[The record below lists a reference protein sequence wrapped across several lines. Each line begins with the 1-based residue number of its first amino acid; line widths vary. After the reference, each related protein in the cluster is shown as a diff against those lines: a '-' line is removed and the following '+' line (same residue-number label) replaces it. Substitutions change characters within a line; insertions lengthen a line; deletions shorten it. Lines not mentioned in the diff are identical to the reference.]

1 MTNFAKGETWKTPM
15 RTDDYYAILNV
26 RRDASKDEILKAYRQ
41 LALKYH
47 PDKNP
52 GDATAVGKFRQVTTA
67 YEVLRDA
74 RQRGPYDSRNPA
86 QNGTDLEYTLEASL
100 QNTTSDEPVS
110 IEQITFQVT
119 FQVEGHTIKLLLN
132 KGDGTYRLRGEGKS
146 GVYGGTPG
154 DLFVSVN
161 AKPQQLPDTII
172 SDDGAEMVLIPA
184 GEFLM
189 GSDAYDDEKPVH
201 PVYVDAFYMDKYPVT
216 NAQYKK
222 FLDANPQWCKDG
234 LLPAEYAY
242 SDYLLAWDENTHPTG
257 KGDHPVTSVSWY
269 AAMAYARWAGKRLP
283 TEAEWEKAARGGL
296 VGMKYPWGNT
306 IDENLANYD
315 DNIGDT
321 TPVDRYMPN
330 RYGLYDMS
338 GNVWEWCLD
347 AYDET
352 FYASS
357 PHRNPVAGGQVG
369 NNFTNV
375 KSNRVLR
382 GGSWYNGAQYLRVAN
397 RLRYTPTV
405 TLVNLGFRCARAV
418 TP

>member
-1 MTNFAKGETWKTPM
+1 M

-26 RRDASKDEILKAYRQ
+26 RRDASEDEIRKAYRQ

-52 GDATAVGKFRQVTTA
+52 GDATAAGKFRQVKTA

-74 RQRGPYDSRNPA
+74 RERMPYDWRHPA
-86 QNGTDLEYTLEASL
+86 QDGSDLEYTLEVSL
-100 QNTTSDEPVS
+100 QNTTAGEPVS
-110 IEQITFQVT
+110 IEQITFQV
-119 FQVEGHTIKLLLN
+119 EGRTIKLTLN
-132 KGDGTYRLRGEGKS
+132 KGDSTYRLRGEGKA
-146 GVYGGTPG
+146 GVYGGTAG

-189 GSDAYDDEKPVH
+189 GSDDDSYDYSDERPVH

-234 LLPAEYAY
+234 LLPAEYTY

-269 AAMAYARWAGKRLP
+269 AAMAYAAWAGKRLP
-283 TEAEWEKAARGGL
+283 TEAEWEKAARGGF

-315 DNIGDT
+315 GNVGDT
-321 TPVDRYMPN
+321 TPVGHYAPN
-330 RYGLYDMS
+330 GYGLYDMS
-338 GNVWEWCLD
+338 GNVSEWCLD
-347 AYDET
+347 QYDSD
-352 FYASS
+352 FYAVS
-357 PHRNPVAGGQVG
+357 PRENPLSGTETPEKVVDPFKAIYRVA
-369 NNFTNV
+369 
-375 KSNRVLR
+375 R
-382 GGSWYNGAQYLRVAN
+382 GGSWLDYAEHLCVAT
-397 RLRYTPTV
+397 RGSDFEDMDTFDSI
-405 TLVNLGFRCARAV
+405 GFRCARAV
-418 TP
+418 SA

>member
-1 MTNFAKGETWKTPM
+1 M

-26 RRDASKDEILKAYRQ
+26 RRDADEDEIRKAYRE
-41 LALKYH
+41 LARKHH

-52 GDATAVGKFRQVTTA
+52 GDATAAAKFRRVTTA

-86 QNGTDLEYTLEASL
+86 QNGTDLEYLLEASL
-100 QNTTSDEPVS
+100 ENTTEGEPVS
-110 IEQITFQVT
+110 IEQITFK
-119 FQVEGHTIKLLLN
+119 VEGRTITLTLN
-132 KGDGTYRLRGEGKS
+132 KGDSTYRLRGEGKA

-161 AKPQQLPDTII
+161 AKYQQQLDTII

-189 GSDAYDDEKPVH
+189 GGADDEAYNSEQPVH
-201 PVYVDAFYMDKYPVT
+201 PVYVDTFYMDKYLVT
-216 NAQYKK
+216 NAQYKV
-222 FLDANPQWCKDG
+222 FVDANPQWGKD
-234 LLPAEYAY
+234 LIPDAY
-242 SDYLLAWDENTHPTG
+242 HDGFYLSYWNGGSYPDG
-257 KGDHPVTSVSWY
+257 KGNHPVTWVSWY
-269 AAMAYARWAGKRLP
+269 AAMAYAEWAGKRLP
-283 TEAEWEKAARGGL
+283 TEAEWEKAARGSL

-306 IDENLANYD
+306 IDENLANYEE
-315 DNIGDT
+315 NIGDT

-338 GNVWEWCLD
+338 GNVDEWCFDVYD
-347 AYDET
+347 AT

-357 PHRNPVAGGQVG
+357 PRRNPVAGGQVG
-369 NNFTNV
+369 KDFTRI

-382 GGSWYNGAQYLRVAN
+382 GGSLRDSAQDLRVAY
-397 RLRYTPTV
+397 RYWDAPTC
-405 TLVNLGFRCARAV
+405 TAGSIGFRCARAV

>member
-1 MTNFAKGETWKTPM
+1 M

-67 YEVLRDA
+67 YEVLRNA
-74 RQRGPYDSRNPA
+74 RKRIPYDRRNPA
-86 QNGTDLEYTLEASL
+86 QDGSDLEYTLEASL
-100 QNTTSDEPVS
+100 QNTTADEPVS

-119 FQVEGHTIKLLLN
+119 FKVEGRTIQLTLN
-132 KGDGTYRLRGEGKS
+132 KGDSTYRLRGEGKS

-189 GSDAYDDEKPVH
+189 GSADDEAYHSEQPVH
-201 PVYVDAFYMDKYPVT
+201 PVYVDAFYMDKYLVT
-216 NAQYKK
+216 NAQYKV
-222 FLDANPQWCKDG
+222 FVDANPQWRKD
-234 LLPAEYAY
+234 LIPDAY
-242 SDYLLAWDENTHPTG
+242 HDGFYLSYWNGGSYPDGQGN
-257 KGDHPVTSVSWY
+257 HPVTWVSWY

-338 GNVWEWCLD
+338 GNVDEWCFD
-347 AYDET
+347 AYDAT

-357 PHRNPVAGGQVG
+357 PRRNPVAGGQVG
-369 NNFTNV
+369 NDFTSV
-375 KSNRVLR
+375 KSVRVLR
-382 GGSWYNGAQYLRVAN
+382 GGSLRDSAQDLRVAY
-397 RLRYTPTV
+397 RFWFEPSATSV
-405 TLVNLGFRCARAV
+405 SFGFRCARAV
-418 TP
+418 PA

>member
-1 MTNFAKGETWKTPM
+1 M

-26 RRDASKDEILKAYRQ
+26 RRDASEEEIRKAYRE
-41 LALKYH
+41 LARKHH

-52 GDATAVGKFRQVTTA
+52 GDATAPAKFRRVTTA

-86 QNGTDLEYTLEASL
+86 QDGTNLEYTLEASL
-100 QNTTSDEPVS
+100 QNITADEPVS
-110 IEQITFQVT
+110 IEQITFK
-119 FQVEGHTIKLLLN
+119 VEGRTITLTLN
-132 KGDGTYRLRGEGKS
+132 KGDSTYRLRGEGKA

-161 AKPQQLPDTII
+161 PKPSLAETII
-172 SDDGAEMVLIPA
+172 GDDGAEMVLIPA

-189 GSDAYDDEKPVH
+189 GSDDDEADYGEKPVH
-201 PVYVDAFYMDKYPVT
+201 SVYVDAFYMDKYLVT
-216 NAQYKK
+216 NAQYKV
-222 FLDANPQWCKDG
+222 FVDANPQWRKDLYWNG
-234 LLPAEYAY
+234 GSYP
-242 SDYLLAWDENTHPTG
+242 DG
-257 KGDHPVTSVSWY
+257 KGNHPITWVSWY
-269 AAMAYARWAGKRLP
+269 EAMAYARWAGKRLP

-306 IDENLANYD
+306 IDENLANYEE
-315 DNIGDT
+315 NIGDT
-321 TPVDRYMPN
+321 TPVDLYMPN
-330 RYGLYDMS
+330 RYGLYDTS
-338 GNVWEWCLD
+338 GNVWEWCFD

-357 PHRNPVAGGQVG
+357 PRRNPVAGGQVG
-369 NNFTNV
+369 NDFTSV

-382 GGSWYNGAQYLRVAN
+382 GGGWNDSAQFLRVAN
-397 RLRYTPTV
+397 RNRNMPTFSYSSS
-405 TLVNLGFRCARAV
+405 GFRCARAV

>member
-1 MTNFAKGETWKTPM
+1 M

-26 RRDASKDEILKAYRQ
+26 RRDASEDEIRKAYYQ
-41 LALKYH
+41 LSLKYH

-67 YEVLRDA
+67 YEVLRNA
-74 RQRGPYDSRNPA
+74 RERIPYDRRNPA
-86 QNGTDLEYTLEASL
+86 QDGSNLEYTLEASL
-100 QNTTSDEPVS
+100 ENTMEGEPVS
-110 IEQITFQVT
+110 IEQITFK
-119 FQVEGHTIKLLLN
+119 VEGRTIKLTLN
-132 KGDGTYRLRGEGKS
+132 KGDSTYRLRGEGKA
-146 GVYGGTPG
+146 GIYGGTAG

-161 AKPQQLPDTII
+161 PKPPLAETII
-172 SDDGAEMVLIPA
+172 GDDGAEMVLIPA

-189 GSDAYDDEKPVH
+189 GSDDDEAYDDQKPVH
-201 PVYVDAFYMDKYPVT
+201 QVYVDAFYMDKYPVT

-315 DNIGDT
+315 GNIGDT

-347 AYDET
+347 AYDKT
-352 FYASS
+352 FYASA

-369 NNFTNV
+369 NEFTSV

-382 GGSWYNGAQYLRVAN
+382 GGSWLNSASSLRVAGRFRN
-397 RLRYTPTV
+397 APTV
-405 TLVNLGFRCARAV
+405 TIVNGGFRCARAV

>member
-1 MTNFAKGETWKTPM
+1 M

-26 RRDASKDEILKAYRQ
+26 RRDASEDEILKAYRQ

-52 GDATAVGKFRQVTTA
+52 GDATAVGKFRRVKTA

-74 RQRGPYDSRNPA
+74 RQRGPYDNRNPA

-100 QNTTSDEPVS
+100 QNTTSGEPVS

-119 FQVEGHTIKLLLN
+119 FKVEGRTIKLTLN
-132 KGDGTYRLRGEGKS
+132 KGDSTYRLRGEGKA
-146 GVYGGTPG
+146 GVYGGNPG
-154 DLFVSVN
+154 DLLVSVN
-161 AKPQQLPDTII
+161 PKPPLAETII
-172 SDDGAEMVLIPA
+172 GDDGAEMVLIPA

-189 GSDAYDDEKPVH
+189 GCADDEAYHSEQPVH
-201 PVYVDAFYMDKYPVT
+201 PVYVDTFYMDKYLVT
-216 NAQYKK
+216 NAQYKV
-222 FLDANPQWCKDG
+222 FVDANPQWRKD
-234 LLPAEYAY
+234 LIPDAY
-242 SDYLLAWDENTHPTG
+242 HNGSYLDYWNGGSYPDG
-257 KGDHPVTSVSWY
+257 KGNHPVTYVSWY
-269 AAMAYARWAGKRLP
+269 AAMAYARWVGKRLP

-321 TPVDRYMPN
+321 TPVDHYGPN
-330 RYGLYDMS
+330 GYGLYDMS

-352 FYASS
+352 FYANS

-382 GGSWYNGAQYLRVAN
+382 GGSWYCDARYVRVAN
-397 RLRYTPTV
+397 RFSYWPSGADV
-405 TLVNLGFRCARAV
+405 SCGFRCARAV
-418 TP
+418 PP